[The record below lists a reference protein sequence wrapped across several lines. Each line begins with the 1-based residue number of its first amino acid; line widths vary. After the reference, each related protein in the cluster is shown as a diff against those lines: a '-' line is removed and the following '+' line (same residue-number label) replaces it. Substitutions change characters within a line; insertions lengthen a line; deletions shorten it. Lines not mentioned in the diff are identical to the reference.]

1 MSEKIVLLTSFSVF
15 LLSAMVVTSVVAQP
29 RTVGVAAGNWFKY
42 GTFDVN
48 WSSNDPNA
56 TFPPSGW
63 EVFADLN
70 KTEWGLIRVEDV
82 SGTNVTI
89 QQTTHFKNGTEA
101 IEGGYVNVDTGDGNM
116 SLVVISANLN
126 ANDAFYTS
134 GSYSTWKIN
143 ETIVRA
149 YPNGARETNLLNMTY
164 EHSWTV
170 NETQY
175 YYYFT
180 MDIYWDKLTGILVE
194 DYYRLINQTGE
205 YLTTWSALSGMTE
218 SNGWVVPEFPSFLIL
233 PLFMTVT
240 LLAVTTPRRSR
251 LKHPN
256 ISGL

>member
-1 MSEKIVLLTSFSVF
+1 MNKKIVLLTSFSVF
-15 LLSAMVVTSVVAQP
+15 LLSAMVVKSVVAQP

-42 GTFDVN
+42 GTFDVD

-56 TFPPSGW
+56 KFPPSGW

-70 KTEWGLIRVEDV
+70 KTEWELIRVEDI

-89 QQTTHFKNGTEA
+89 QATSHFKNETETF
-101 IEGGYVNVDTGDGNM
+101 EGGCVNIDTGDGNM

-126 ANDAFYTS
+126 ANDALYTS

-170 NETQY
+170 NETQN

-180 MDIYWDKLTGILVE
+180 MNFYWDKSTGILVE
-194 DYYRLINQTGE
+194 DYYELINQTGE
-205 YLTTWSALSGMTE
+205 YLTTWSALAGITE
-218 SNGWVVPEFPSFLIL
+218 SNVWVVPEFPTWTAILIV
-233 PLFMTVT
+233 FVIITAATVFYK
-240 LLAVTTPRRSR
+240 RRPI
-251 LKHPN
+251 KTWTH
-256 ISGL
+256 